1 MTKRGAVRVSH
12 TPVFEKLNGRLERNA
27 NLLSLPFFFQRIY
40 RAKNERIFCA
50 SEGSSGRDA
59 NGPTSLRRVTP
70 AS

>member
-1 MTKRGAVRVSH
+1 MTRRGAVWMSRA
-12 TPVFEKLNGRLERNA
+12 PFFGKLNGRLERDA
-27 NLLSLPFFFQRIY
+27 NLLSLPFFQGIY

-50 SEGSSGRDA
+50 SETSSGREA

>member
-1 MTKRGAVRVSH
+1 MTKRGAVRVSRA
-12 TPVFEKLNGRLERNA
+12 PVFGKLNGRLERNA
-27 NLLSLPFFFQRIY
+27 NLLSLPFFIY

-59 NGPTSLRRVTP
+59 NGPTSLKRVTP